1 MFVKYDLQVKIL
13 ENQYKK
19 YTAEN
24 YTVSKIIK
32 VVDFISDY
40 VTRNRLWTLNQK
52 IYSFQAVNLN

>member
-52 IYSFQAVNLN
+52 KYIF